1 MASMLVWYI
10 FVQHMHSISLFLS
23 LSDLYSIFP
32 PFRFV
37 TVRLEV
43 TPPSLSTHTPCFV
56 IRLFVLFTWF
66 LSPPFFYLYSLD
78 LFSFLFFSF
87 LPDFQVFSARSLIA
101 ACRSSK
107 VP

>member
-66 LSPPFFYLYSLD
+66 LYPLFLSL
-78 LFSFLFFSF
+78 FIGSLFFSF
-87 LPDFQVFSARSLIA
+87 FSLPS
-101 ACRSSK
+101 
-107 VP
+107 